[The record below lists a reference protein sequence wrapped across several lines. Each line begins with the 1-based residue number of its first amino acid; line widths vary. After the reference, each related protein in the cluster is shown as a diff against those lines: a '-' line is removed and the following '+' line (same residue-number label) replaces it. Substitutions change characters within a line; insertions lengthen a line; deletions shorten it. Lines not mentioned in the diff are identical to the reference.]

1 VALNTINLNLLSE
14 NVILKS
20 QDNVTFNN
28 SYVKYWK
35 KFTKQETT
43 IIIVVNYSQVFNSC
57 QFIETLMRISQ
68 YKPELY
74 KWAATCDGEVS
85 E

>member
-1 VALNTINLNLLSE
+1 M
-14 NVILKS
+14 
-20 QDNVTFNN
+20 
-28 SYVKYWK
+28 
-35 KFTKQETT
+35 KQET

-57 QFIETLMRISQ
+57 QFMETLMRNSQ

>member
-1 VALNTINLNLLSE
+1 MALNTINLNLLSE

-28 SYVKYWK
+28 SYDKYWK

-57 QFIETLMRISQ
+57 HFIETLMRISQ